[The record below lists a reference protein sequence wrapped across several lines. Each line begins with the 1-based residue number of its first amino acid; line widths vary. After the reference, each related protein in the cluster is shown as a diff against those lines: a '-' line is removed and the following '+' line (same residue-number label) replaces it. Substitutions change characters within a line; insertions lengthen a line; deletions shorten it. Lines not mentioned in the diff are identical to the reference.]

1 MWFTSNPF
9 LLFAFLVCGGLGYGG
24 VEVSA
29 SLDAGKKDFLKEL
42 IIPLKKKLPDCFGVI
57 QCCHKII
64 L

>member
-42 IIPLKKKLPDCFGVI
+42 IIPLK
-57 QCCHKII
+57 
-64 L
+64 